1 MSIYSVEIIV
11 VGFLRIK
18 DELLEANRKE
28 LFKTHPTKAITEE
41 EITRFVGE
49 E

>member
-1 MSIYSVEIIV
+1 M
-11 VGFLRIK
+11 VGFLRIE

-28 LFKTHPTKAITEE
+28 LFKTHPTKATTEE
-41 EITRFVGE
+41 EIAKFVGE